1 MTRNEAMAKAKKR
14 TRCAHCSATRRLL
27 GPTMTAAK
35 PDSVIVVLSRGTMQM
50 IYDNAKKGSR

>member
-1 MTRNEAMAKAKKR
+1 
-14 TRCAHCSATRRLL
+14 
-27 GPTMTAAK
+27 MTAAK